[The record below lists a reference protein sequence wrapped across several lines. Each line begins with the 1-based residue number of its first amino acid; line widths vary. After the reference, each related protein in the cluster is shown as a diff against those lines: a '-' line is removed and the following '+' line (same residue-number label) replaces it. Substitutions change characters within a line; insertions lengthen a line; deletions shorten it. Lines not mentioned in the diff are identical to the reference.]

1 MRNAARIFQHVG
13 THQRI
18 RSLGSAGEHRLHTAG
33 VTGSNPVATTI
44 NSRPLL
50 GGAFSY
56 SKSLARSSCRQRS
69 FLGCAPSSSLLGFC
83 RVAGMICGLWTRFHS
98 SRSALACASGDTMRS
113 IVARATSCTI
123 SRSNSVYCNVYAT
136 EREGGHERRKRDGRT
151 TENSVGRLHR
161 AC

>member
-33 VTGSNPVATTI
+33 VTGSNPVATTM
-44 NSRPLL
+44 NHPGRRGNPTARFVFARLP
-50 GGAFSY
+50 G
-56 SKSLARSSCRQRS
+56 SL
-69 FLGCAPSSSLLGFC
+69 LGCAPSSSLLGFC